1 MLWLLDEHWN
11 EADLLSEVD
20 RVEKMIRPHLCLSQ
34 QFTMNAGPIRAFIR
48 NRRAEIMAEI
58 ADGMPIWKRGPG
70 APPVVQRPPEGERE
84 KNDPA
89 ADNIWNAAR
98 QGKTAAIKKHLEN
111 GVDVDARNQGGETP
125 LFPAALA
132 GQIDAAKLLIKSGAD
147 VKATSP
153 ARQTAMHG
161 AAFLGQIEM
170 VKLLVEQGVDVNTV
184 SVKGETPLD
193 VVSHDWAQIVGF
205 IEFIIDSQRLDLTLN
220 GVRENREKVAEFLR
234 ENGAMLGRDIVSD
247 TTKGEDEGKRPKEP
261 KK

>member
-1 MLWLLDEHWN
+1 
-11 EADLLSEVD
+11 
-20 RVEKMIRPHLCLSQ
+20 
-34 QFTMNAGPIRAFIR
+34 
-48 NRRAEIMAEI
+48 MAEI